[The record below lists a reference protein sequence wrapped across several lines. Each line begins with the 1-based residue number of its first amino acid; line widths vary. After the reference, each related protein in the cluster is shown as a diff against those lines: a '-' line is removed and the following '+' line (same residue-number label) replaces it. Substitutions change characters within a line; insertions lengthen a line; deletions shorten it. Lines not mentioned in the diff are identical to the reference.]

1 MTNELEKQFFDT
13 FGIEPKWKSEQ
24 CDGWLRTTA
33 EAYFTN
39 LEEAKKFGIVFQ
51 EEPEYPQITD
61 THYLKLICLMNVSLI
76 KIVKLRGD
84 NLEQLKNFIL
94 QACLTDY
101 EFYSNSSLPE
111 HIEQAENF
119 KHQVRTL
126 FEEG

>member
-13 FGIEPKWKSEQ
+13 FGIEPKEFKS
-24 CDGWLRTTA
+24 CDVGTFCPYPEKECGTDTCPYYRT
-33 EAYFTN
+33 Y
-39 LEEAKKFGIVFQ
+39 KID
-51 EEPEYPQITD
+51 YPQITD
-61 THYLKLICLMNVSLI
+61 THYLKLICLINVSLI

-94 QACLTDY
+94 QGCLTDY
-101 EFYSNSSLPE
+101 EFYLNSSFPE
-111 HIEQAENF
+111 HREQAENL

>member
-1 MTNELEKQFFDT
+1 MTNDLEKQFFDT
-13 FGIEPKWKSEQ
+13 FGIEPKLECIKPSDEQ
-24 CDGWLRTTA
+24 CNECGCCEL
-33 EAYFTN
+33 
-39 LEEAKKFGIVFQ
+39 K
-51 EEPEYPQITD
+51 YPQITD

-94 QACLTDY
+94 QGCLTDY

-111 HIEQAENF
+111 HREQAENL
-119 KHQVRTL
+119 KHQVQAL